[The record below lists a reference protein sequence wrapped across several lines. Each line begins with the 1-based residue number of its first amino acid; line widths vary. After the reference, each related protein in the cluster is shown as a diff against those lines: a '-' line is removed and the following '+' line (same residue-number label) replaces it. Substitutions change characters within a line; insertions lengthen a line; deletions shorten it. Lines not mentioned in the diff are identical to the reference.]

1 MNNLID
7 KYLSGTST
15 REEEQ
20 ALRRMLD
27 GATSLTPGQRAV
39 QAMLQAEPM
48 QALPQ
53 WLTEDASSEY
63 DRLVAARRSRLRPLW
78 RWASVAAVVCVAVG
92 IGFALSRSR
101 DEANCAVATIYGQET
116 TDEVLVLSMMENTM
130 QSVLACSTTDHIEG
144 QLTDIL
150 NP

>member
-1 MNNLID
+1 MNKLID

-27 GATSLTPGQRAV
+27 GATSLTSGQRAV
-39 QAMLQAEPM
+39 QAMLQAVPM

-53 WLTEDASSEY
+53 WLTEDYSSEY

-116 TDEVLVLSMMENTM
+116 TDEALVLGMMENTM

>member
-20 ALRRMLD
+20 TLRRMLS
-27 GATSLTPGQRAV
+27 AVASLTPGQRAV

-53 WLTEDASSEY
+53 WLTEDASATY
-63 DRLVAARRSRLRPLW
+63 DRIVERRHHASLW
-78 RWASVAAVVCVAVG
+78 RWTGIAVAACLVL
-92 IGFALSRSR
+92 GFLLIVPRGG
-101 DEANCAVATIYGQET
+101 EAENCAVATIYGQET
-116 TDEVLVLSMMENTM
+116 TDEALVLGMMENTM

>member
-27 GATSLTPGQRAV
+27 GATSLTSGQRAV

-48 QALPQ
+48 KTLPQ
-53 WLTEDASSEY
+53 WLTEDDSSEY

-116 TDEVLVLSMMENTM
+116 TDEALVIGMMENTM

>member
-1 MNNLID
+1 MNKLID

-27 GATSLTPGQRAV
+27 DSASLTPGQRAV
-39 QAMLQAEPM
+39 QAMLQAKPM

-53 WLTEDASSEY
+53 WLTEDASATY
-63 DRLVAARRSRLRPLW
+63 DRIVERRSRRIALW
-78 RWASVAAVVCVAVG
+78 RWAGIAVAASLILGLFLLVPRG
-92 IGFALSRSR
+92 G
-101 DEANCAVATIYGQET
+101 EAENCAVATIYGQET
-116 TDEVLVLSMMENTM
+116 TDEALVLGMMENTM

>member
-27 GATSLTPGQRAV
+27 DAASLTPGERAV
-39 QAMLQAEPM
+39 QAMLQAELM

-78 RWASVAAVVCVAVG
+78 RWASVAAVVCLAVG
-92 IGFALSRSR
+92 IGFALSRPR
-101 DEANCAVATIYGQET
+101 EAANCAVATIYGQET
-116 TDEVLVLSMMENTM
+116 TDEALVLGMMENTM

>member
-27 GATSLTPGQRAV
+27 GATSLTSGQRAV

-53 WLTEDASSEY
+53 WLTEDASATY
-63 DRLVAARRSRLRPLW
+63 DRIVERRHRASLW
-78 RWASVAAVVCVAVG
+78 RWTGIAVAASLVLGFLLVVPRG
-92 IGFALSRSR
+92 G
-101 DEANCAVATIYGQET
+101 EAENCAVATIYGQET

>member
-27 GATSLTPGQRAV
+27 GATSLTSGQRAV
-39 QAMLQAEPM
+39 QAMLQAVPM

-53 WLTEDASSEY
+53 WLTEDDSSEY

-78 RWASVAAVVCVAVG
+78 RWASVAAVVCLAVG

-116 TDEVLVLSMMENTM
+116 TDEALVLGMMENTM

>member
-27 GATSLTPGQRAV
+27 GATSLTPGERAV

-53 WLTEDASSEY
+53 WLTEDASATY
-63 DRLVAARRSRLRPLW
+63 DRIVERRHHASLW
-78 RWASVAAVVCVAVG
+78 RWTGIAVAACLVLGLLLIVPRG
-92 IGFALSRSR
+92 G
-101 DEANCAVATIYGQET
+101 EAENCAVATIYGQET
-116 TDEVLVLSMMENTM
+116 TDEMLVLSMMENTM

>member
-1 MNNLID
+1 MNKLID

-20 ALRRMLD
+20 TLRRMLS
-27 GATSLTPGQRAV
+27 AVASLTPGQRAV

-53 WLTEDASSEY
+53 WLTEDASATY
-63 DRLVAARRSRLRPLW
+63 DRIVERRHHASLW
-78 RWASVAAVVCVAVG
+78 RWTGIAVAACLVLGLLLIVPREG
-92 IGFALSRSR
+92 
-101 DEANCAVATIYGQET
+101 EAENCAVATIYGQET
-116 TDEVLVLSMMENTM
+116 TDEALVLGMMENTM

>member
-1 MNNLID
+1 MNKLID

-20 ALRRMLD
+20 TLRRMLS
-27 GATSLTPGQRAV
+27 AVASLTPGQRAV

-53 WLTEDASSEY
+53 WLTEDDSATY
-63 DRLVAARRSRLRPLW
+63 DRIVERRHHASLW
-78 RWASVAAVVCVAVG
+78 RWTGIAVAACLVLGLLLTVPRG
-92 IGFALSRSR
+92 G
-101 DEANCAVATIYGQET
+101 EAENCAVATIYGQET
-116 TDEVLVLSMMENTM
+116 TDEALVLGMMENTM

>member
-27 GATSLTPGQRAV
+27 GATSLTSGQRAV

-53 WLTEDASSEY
+53 WLAEDDSSEY

-78 RWASVAAVVCVAVG
+78 RWASVAAVVCLAVG
-92 IGFALSRSR
+92 IGFALSRPR
-101 DEANCAVATIYGQET
+101 EAANCAVATIYGQET
-116 TDEVLVLSMMENTM
+116 TDEALVLGMMENTM

>member
-27 GATSLTPGQRAV
+27 GATSLTSGQRAV
-39 QAMLQAEPM
+39 QAMLQAVPM

-53 WLTEDASSEY
+53 WLTEDDSSEY

-101 DEANCAVATIYGQET
+101 DEANCAAATIYGQET
-116 TDEVLVLSMMENTM
+116 TDEALVLGMMENTM

>member
-20 ALRRMLD
+20 TLRRMLS
-27 GATSLTPGQRAV
+27 AVASLTPGQRAV

-48 QALPQ
+48 QPLPQ
-53 WLTEDASSEY
+53 WLTEDASVTY
-63 DRLVAARRSRLRPLW
+63 DRIVERRHRASLW
-78 RWASVAAVVCVAVG
+78 RWTGIAVAACLVLGLLLIVPRG
-92 IGFALSRSR
+92 G
-101 DEANCAVATIYGQET
+101 EAENCAVATIYGQET
-116 TDEVLVLSMMENTM
+116 TDEMLVLSMMENTM

>member
-27 GATSLTPGQRAV
+27 GSTSLTPGQRAV

-53 WLTEDASSEY
+53 WLTEDASATY
-63 DRLVAARRSRLRPLW
+63 DRIVERRHHASLW
-78 RWASVAAVVCVAVG
+78 RWTSVAAVVCLAVG
-92 IGFALSRSR
+92 IGFALSRPR

-116 TDEVLVLSMMENTM
+116 TDEALVLGMMENTM

>member
-27 GATSLTPGQRAV
+27 GATSLTSGQRAV
-39 QAMLQAEPM
+39 QAMLQAVPM

-53 WLTEDASSEY
+53 WLAEDDSSEY

-92 IGFALSRSR
+92 IGFALSRPR
-101 DEANCAVATIYGQET
+101 EAANCAVATIYGQET
-116 TDEVLVLSMMENTM
+116 TDEALVLGMMENTM

>member
-27 GATSLTPGQRAV
+27 GATSLTSGQRAV
-39 QAMLQAEPM
+39 QAMLQAVPM

-53 WLTEDASSEY
+53 WLTEDDSSEY

-116 TDEVLVLSMMENTM
+116 TDEALVLGMMENTM

>member
-27 GATSLTPGQRAV
+27 GATSLTSGERAV
-39 QAMLQAEPM
+39 QAMLQAVPM
-48 QALPQ
+48 PALPQ
-53 WLTEDASSEY
+53 WLTEDYSSEY

-78 RWASVAAVVCVAVG
+78 RWASVAAVVCLAVG

-116 TDEVLVLSMMENTM
+116 TDEALVLGMMENTM

>member
-27 GATSLTPGQRAV
+27 DAASLTPGERAV

-53 WLTEDASSEY
+53 WLTEDASATY
-63 DRLVAARRSRLRPLW
+63 DRIVERRHRASLW
-78 RWASVAAVVCVAVG
+78 RWTGIAVAASLVLGFLLVVPRG
-92 IGFALSRSR
+92 G
-101 DEANCAVATIYGQET
+101 EAENCAVATIYGQET
-116 TDEVLVLSMMENTM
+116 TDEALVLGMMENTM

>member
-39 QAMLQAEPM
+39 QAMLQAVPM

-53 WLTEDASSEY
+53 WLTEDYSSEY

-78 RWASVAAVVCVAVG
+78 RWASVAAVVCLAVG

-116 TDEVLVLSMMENTM
+116 TDEALVLGMMENTM

>member
-1 MNNLID
+1 MNKLID

-27 GATSLTPGQRAV
+27 GATSLTLGQRAV
-39 QAMLQAEPM
+39 QAMLQVEPM
-48 QALPQ
+48 QPLPQ
-53 WLTEDASSEY
+53 WLTEDASATY
-63 DRLVAARRSRLRPLW
+63 DRIVERRHHASLW
-78 RWASVAAVVCVAVG
+78 RWTGIAVAACLVLGLLLIVPRG
-92 IGFALSRSR
+92 G
-101 DEANCAVATIYGQET
+101 EAENCAVATIYGQET
-116 TDEVLVLSMMENTM
+116 TDEALVLGMMENTM

>member
-27 GATSLTPGQRAV
+27 GATSLTSGQRAV

-116 TDEVLVLSMMENTM
+116 TDEALVLGMMENTM

>member
-53 WLTEDASSEY
+53 WLTEDASATY
-63 DRLVAARRSRLRPLW
+63 DRIVERRHHASLW
-78 RWASVAAVVCVAVG
+78 RWTGIAVAACLVLGLLLIVPRG
-92 IGFALSRSR
+92 G

-116 TDEVLVLSMMENTM
+116 TDEALVLGMMENTM

>member
-27 GATSLTPGQRAV
+27 GATSLTSGQRAV

-53 WLTEDASSEY
+53 WLAEDDSSEY

-116 TDEVLVLSMMENTM
+116 TDEALVLGMMENTM

>member
-27 GATSLTPGQRAV
+27 GATSLTSGQRAV

-53 WLTEDASSEY
+53 WLTEDDSSEY

-78 RWASVAAVVCVAVG
+78 RWASVAAVVCLAVG
-92 IGFALSRSR
+92 IGFALSRPR

-116 TDEVLVLSMMENTM
+116 TDEALVLGMMENTM

>member
-27 GATSLTPGQRAV
+27 GATSLTSGQRAV
-39 QAMLQAEPM
+39 QAMLQAVPM

-53 WLTEDASSEY
+53 WLTEDDSSEY

-116 TDEVLVLSMMENTM
+116 TDEALVLGMMENTM
-130 QSVLACSTTDHIEG
+130 QSVLA
-144 QLTDIL
+144 
-150 NP
+150 

>member
-27 GATSLTPGQRAV
+27 GATSLTSGQRAV

-63 DRLVAARRSRLRPLW
+63 DRLVTARRSRLRPLW
-78 RWASVAAVVCVAVG
+78 RWASVAAVVCLPVG
-92 IGFALSRSR
+92 IGFALSRPR
-101 DEANCAVATIYGQET
+101 EAANCVVATIYGQET
-116 TDEVLVLSMMENTM
+116 TDEALVLGMMENTM

>member
-1 MNNLID
+1 MNKLID

-27 GATSLTPGQRAV
+27 DAASLTPGERAV

-53 WLTEDASSEY
+53 WLTEDDSATY
-63 DRLVAARRSRLRPLW
+63 DRIVKRRHHASLW
-78 RWASVAAVVCVAVG
+78 RWTGIAVAACLVLGLLLIVPRG
-92 IGFALSRSR
+92 G
-101 DEANCAVATIYGQET
+101 EAENCAVATIYGQET
-116 TDEVLVLSMMENTM
+116 TDEALVLGMMENTM

>member
-1 MNNLID
+1 MNKLID
-7 KYLSGTST
+7 KYLSGSST

-27 GATSLTPGQRAV
+27 DAVLLTPEQRIV

-48 QALPQ
+48 QAEPQ
-53 WLTEDASSEY
+53 WLTEDDSDEY
-63 DRLVAARRSRLRPLW
+63 DRLVAVRYSRVRLLW
-78 RWASVAAVVCVAVG
+78 RWVSVAAVVCVAVG
-92 IGFALSRSR
+92 IAIALFTSH
-101 DEANCAVATIYGQET
+101 EPTNCTVACIYGQET
-116 TDEVLVLSMMENTM
+116 TDEALVLSMMEGTM
-130 QSVLACSTTDHIEG
+130 QSVLACSSTESLEG

>member
-53 WLTEDASSEY
+53 WLTEDASATY
-63 DRLVAARRSRLRPLW
+63 DRIVERRHRASLW
-78 RWASVAAVVCVAVG
+78 RWTGIAVAASLVLGFLLVVPRG
-92 IGFALSRSR
+92 G
-101 DEANCAVATIYGQET
+101 EAENCAVATIYGQET
-116 TDEVLVLSMMENTM
+116 TDEALVLGMMENTM

>member
-27 GATSLTPGQRAV
+27 GATSLTSGQRAV

-53 WLTEDASSEY
+53 WLTEDDSATYDCIVERHHRASLW
-63 DRLVAARRSRLRPLW
+63 RRTGIAVAASLVL
-78 RWASVAAVVCVAVG
+78 
-92 IGFALSRSR
+92 GFLLIVPRGG

-116 TDEVLVLSMMENTM
+116 TDEALVLGMMENTM
-130 QSVLACSTTDHIEG
+130 QSVLACSTSDHIEG

>member
-27 GATSLTPGQRAV
+27 GATSLTSGQRAV
-39 QAMLQAEPM
+39 QAMLQAELM

-78 RWASVAAVVCVAVG
+78 RWASVAAVVCLAVG

-116 TDEVLVLSMMENTM
+116 TDEALVLGMMENTM

>member
-1 MNNLID
+1 MNKLID

-20 ALRRMLD
+20 TLRRMLS
-27 GATSLTPGQRAV
+27 AVASLTPGQRAV

-53 WLTEDASSEY
+53 WLTEDDSSEY

-78 RWASVAAVVCVAVG
+78 RWASVAAVVCLAVG
-92 IGFALSRSR
+92 IGFALSRPR
-101 DEANCAVATIYGQET
+101 DESNCAVATIYGQET
-116 TDEVLVLSMMENTM
+116 TDEALVLGMMENTM

>member
-1 MNNLID
+1 MNKLID

-20 ALRRMLD
+20 TLRRMLD
-27 GATSLTPGQRAV
+27 GATSLTSGQQAV

-53 WLTEDASSEY
+53 WLTEDASATY
-63 DRLVAARRSRLRPLW
+63 DRIVERRHRASLW
-78 RWASVAAVVCVAVG
+78 RWTGIAVAACLVLGLLLVVPRG
-92 IGFALSRSR
+92 G
-101 DEANCAVATIYGQET
+101 EAENCAVATIYGQET
-116 TDEVLVLSMMENTM
+116 TDEMLVLGMMENTM

>member
-27 GATSLTPGQRAV
+27 GATSLTSGQRAV
-39 QAMLQAEPM
+39 QAMLQAELM

-53 WLTEDASSEY
+53 WLTEDYSSEY

-78 RWASVAAVVCVAVG
+78 RWASVAAVVCLAVG
-92 IGFALSRSR
+92 IGFALSRPL

-116 TDEVLVLSMMENTM
+116 TDEALVLGMMENTM

>member
-20 ALRRMLD
+20 ALRHMLD
-27 GATSLTPGQRAV
+27 DAASLTPGERAV

-53 WLTEDASSEY
+53 WLAEDDSSEY

-78 RWASVAAVVCVAVG
+78 RWASVAAVVCLAVG
-92 IGFALSRSR
+92 IGFALSRPR
-101 DEANCAVATIYGQET
+101 EAANCAVATIYGQET
-116 TDEVLVLSMMENTM
+116 TDEALVLGMMENTM

>member
-27 GATSLTPGQRAV
+27 DAASLTPGERAV
-39 QAMLQAEPM
+39 QAMLQAELM

-78 RWASVAAVVCVAVG
+78 RWASVAAVVCLAVG
-92 IGFALSRSR
+92 IGFALSRPR
-101 DEANCAVATIYGQET
+101 EAANCAVATIYGQET
-116 TDEVLVLSMMENTM
+116 TDEALVLGMMENTM
-130 QSVLACSTTDHIEG
+130 QGGLACSTTDHIEG

>member
-1 MNNLID
+1 MNKLID

-27 GATSLTPGQRAV
+27 GATSLTSGQRAV

-63 DRLVAARRSRLRPLW
+63 DRLVTARRSRLRPLW

-116 TDEVLVLSMMENTM
+116 TDEALVLGMMENTM

>member
-27 GATSLTPGQRAV
+27 GATSLTSGQRAV

-63 DRLVAARRSRLRPLW
+63 DRLVTARRSRLRPLW

-116 TDEVLVLSMMENTM
+116 TDEALVLGMMENTM

>member
-27 GATSLTPGQRAV
+27 GATSLTSGQRAV

-53 WLTEDASSEY
+53 WLIEDDSSEY